1 MSKLTNFDNRC
12 TAGYD
17 LRHDDDSS
25 TPRHPIRVVAHRTGL
40 TPATIRAWERRY
52 HAVEPARSEGG
63 QRLYSDRDID
73 RLNTLRALSDLGRSI
88 GIGGVAPPGG
98 GRGPAVRRPGDDA
111 RPGPVRTQSW
121 EEEVWVDDAFRDLTE
136 METESLERTLWR
148 AFLSLGA
155 RRFLVGVAAP
165 LLEKVGA
172 AWAAGRVSPAQEHLG
187 SGVLERV
194 LSWMNDPSMSAQE
207 GPGVVVATLPGE
219 RHALGARLAAAAA
232 TLEGWRPT
240 YLGADLP
247 VDEIVAAARNVGA
260 EMVAISAVRT
270 DQLAETEAALV
281 ALRKLL
287 DADVPIVV
295 GGAAAGLLRPERL
308 PRGIQV
314 LEDLGGFAEFRRDG
328 AGS

>member
-1 MSKLTNFDNRC
+1 MN
-12 TAGYD
+12 
-17 LRHDDDSS
+17 DDAS

-88 GIGGVAPPGG
+88 GTVASLPPEEAEALLSEDLEMTPPGA
-98 GRGPAVRRPGDDA
+98 GPHS
-111 RPGPVRTQSW
+111 TW

-136 METESLERTLWR
+136 MATESLERTLWR

-155 RRFLVGVAAP
+155 KRFLSGVVAP
-165 LLEKVGA
+165 LLERVGA

-194 LSWMNDPSMSAQE
+194 LAWMNDPSMSAE
-207 GPGVVVATLPGE
+207 GGPGVVVATLPGE

-232 TLEGWRPT
+232 TIAGWRPT

-270 DQLAETEAALV
+270 DQLAETRAALV

-287 DADVPIVV
+287 DPDVAIVV
-295 GGAAAGLLRPERL
+295 GGAAARVLPSERL

-314 LEDLGGFAEFRRDG
+314 LEALDRFAELRRDE
-328 AGS
+328 A

>member
-1 MSKLTNFDNRC
+1 MN
-12 TAGYD
+12 
-17 LRHDDDSS
+17 DDTS

-88 GIGGVAPPGG
+88 GTVASLPREEAEALLSEDLEMTPAGT
-98 GRGPAVRRPGDDA
+98 GPHA
-111 RPGPVRTQSW
+111 SW

-136 METESLERTLWR
+136 METEALERTLWR

-155 RRFLVGVAAP
+155 RRFLAGVAAP

-172 AWAAGRVSPAQEHLG
+172 AWAAGRVSPAQEHLA

-194 LSWMNDPSMSAQE
+194 LTWMNDPSMSAQE

-260 EMVAISAVRT
+260 EMVALSAVRT
-270 DQLAETEAALV
+270 DQIAETEAALA
-281 ALRKLL
+281 ALRQLL
-287 DADVPIVV
+287 DADVSIVV

-308 PRGIQV
+308 PRGV
-314 LEDLGGFAEFRRDG
+314 KVFEDLGGFAELHRDG
-328 AGS
+328 ADS